1 MNFDINGFGRRLK
14 HYRILNHMTQEALA
28 EQVETATSSISHL
41 ENGTHTPS
49 LKTLIKLCN
58 VLNIGV
64 DDLLAD
70 SLPIRNS
77 YLDKDIEELLSD
89 CKPSE
94 KQIIKDIIITTKKA
108 IRANKYLLAAFF
120 VCK

>member
-108 IRANKYLLAAFF
+108 IRANK
-120 VCK
+120 